1 MVRRKNKIVVE
12 PFDDIRIIGINSH
25 LEDYKLAW
33 HINNVLKINLI
44 KYSDII
50 NEDGQP
56 FSFYLY
62 DGGENSNA
70 FNLVGLVNEEAKW
83 IKLPLPTDY
92 LIVIRNFITEDSYQA
107 ITSKIKQIPGV
118 ILVYNVDVEKTR
130 KIDNLLED
138 IEIHEIELIKSRD

>member
-33 HINNVLKINLI
+33 HINNVLNINLI
-44 KYSDII
+44 KYSDIV
-50 NEDGQP
+50 NEDGQA

-118 ILVYNVDVEKTR
+118 ILIYNVDVEKTR

>member
-33 HINNVLKINLI
+33 HINNVLNINLI
-44 KYSDII
+44 KYSDIV
-50 NEDGQP
+50 NEDGQA

-62 DGGENSNA
+62 DGGENSNT

>member
-33 HINNVLKINLI
+33 HINNVLNINLI
-44 KYSDII
+44 KYSDIV
-50 NEDGQP
+50 NEDGQA